1 MVKALKKGNNS
12 EALVAFVAEEYIRE
26 ITAGASARLNALTG
40 GKYTLEYDGE
50 FSVRD
55 FFRGNR
61 PRRVQTL
68 SGGETFLASLSLAVA
83 IADILSADK
92 TYGFFFLDEGFGTL
106 DENRIAGVAEALGQL
121 SRDTLVGVVTH
132 SPALMELIPA
142 RIEVLPASDG
152 RGSRIAG

>member
-1 MVKALKKGNNS
+1 M
-12 EALVAFVAEEYIRE
+12 
-26 ITAGASARLNALTG
+26 
-40 GKYTLEYDGE
+40 
-50 FSVRD
+50 RD